1 MIESIIDRLAT
12 FDWNEAS
19 LRWALAWFLALLATW
34 VNLRKDITGLRA
46 TLDDMDAEGSVIA
59 SAWWFA
65 RQNLLKFIACTLMV
79 IAGAN
84 AVSRGQPD
92 STRMALELAA
102 YVICGNQIWNMFDRW
117 RVEWFLRR
125 ERHRARHKGMEES

>member
-1 MIESIIDRLAT
+1 MIDPIIERLRS

-19 LRWALAWFLALLATW
+19 IRWAVAWLLALVATW
-34 VNLRKDITGLRA
+34 INLRKDVRGLRA
-46 TLDDMDAEGSVIA
+46 TLEDMNAEGSVVA

-65 RQNLLKFIACTLMV
+65 RQNLLKFVACMFMV
-79 IAGAN
+79 MAGAN
-84 AVSRGQPD
+84 AVSRGNPEH
-92 STRMALELAA
+92 TRIALELAA

-125 ERHRARHKGMEES
+125 ERYRDQHSMEET